1 MKARMLKLLNLPGMI
16 LFALISLSLQGTLFN
31 NPSLAFF
38 QPDIIL
44 FLVLWAAM
52 KREFLEGGLLTL
64 AFGHLVEIKSAA
76 PAGLFLCTYMALFLT
91 ARFLYRN
98 FQVLNKRSLVV
109 VGIGAAVMT
118 QLMILLVLFL
128 LDKADNQWF
137 HTLQLLA
144 PTSIAHGLL
153 IPFVFRF
160 LHTFDYRTL
169 KSPDAEYR
177 YERDFHLD
185 EEPI

>member
-16 LFALISLSLQGTLFN
+16 LFALVSLSLQGTLFN
-31 NPSLAFF
+31 QPSLAFF
-38 QPDIIL
+38 QPDMIL

-52 KREFLEGGLLTL
+52 KREFLEGGILTL
-64 AFGHLVEIKSAA
+64 LFGYLVEIKSGA
-76 PAGLFLCTYMALFLT
+76 PQGLFLCTYMALFLF

-98 FQVLNKRSLVV
+98 FQVLNRRSLVL
-109 VGIGAAVMT
+109 VGIGAALMS
-118 QLMILLVLFL
+118 QLMILLILSL

-144 PTSIAHGLL
+144 PTAITHGLF

-160 LHTFDYRTL
+160 LHRFDARTL